1 MSCFLKKE
9 IKMKKLIVIAM
20 VLAVCFAA
28 FASGASEGGQTT
40 YELIMGT
47 AGTSG
52 TYYVVGAAM
61 GTAVTNAN
69 PVLNVVVQPTKGS
82 AENLRLASNNDIQ
95 LGFSNSDGIYWALTG
110 TGTFA
115 SEGKKNIKQ
124 VMALYTSQCQ
134 MATLASSG
142 IKTYGDLKGK
152 KVSLGPSGQTIVEAS
167 KAVLRA
173 YGIDPEKDITPYYLD
188 VAEGLSKVT
197 DGEIDACFWTAA
209 APTAGMVNATAT
221 SDVVLVDI
229 DPEVLAKVCEEFP
242 FYRPGVIPAGT
253 YKGQAKDINVILM
266 TTELFAAA
274 DVSEEAVY
282 QFVKTALEH
291 KADYVS
297 AHVSAQEI
305 TPETAATVNFDVHPG
320 ALKYYKEIGLK

>member
-1 MSCFLKKE
+1 
-9 IKMKKLIVIAM
+9 MKKLVVTAL
-20 VLAVCFAA
+20 VLFLAFAA
-28 FASGASEGGQTT
+28 FAQGSTEEKTQT
-40 YELIMGT
+40 YEMIMGT

-69 PVLNVVVQPTKGS
+69 PALNVVVQPTKGS

-229 DPEVLAKVCEEFP
+229 DADVLAKVCEEFP
-242 FYRPGVIPAGT
+242 FYRPGIIPAGT

-274 DVSEEAVY
+274 DAPEEAVY
-282 QFVKTALEH
+282 QFVKTAIEH

-305 TPETAATVNFDVHPG
+305 TPENAATVSFDIHPG
-320 ALKYYKEIGLK
+320 ALRYYKEIGLK

>member
-1 MSCFLKKE
+1 
-9 IKMKKLIVIAM
+9 MKKLIVIAM

-115 SEGKKNIKQ
+115 SE
-124 VMALYTSQCQ
+124 
-134 MATLASSG
+134 
-142 IKTYGDLKGK
+142 
-152 KVSLGPSGQTIVEAS
+152 
-167 KAVLRA
+167 AV
-173 YGIDPEKDITPYYLD
+173 
-188 VAEGLSKVT
+188 
-197 DGEIDACFWTAA
+197 
-209 APTAGMVNATAT
+209 
-221 SDVVLVDI
+221 
-229 DPEVLAKVCEEFP
+229 
-242 FYRPGVIPAGT
+242 
-253 YKGQAKDINVILM
+253 
-266 TTELFAAA
+266 
-274 DVSEEAVY
+274 
-282 QFVKTALEH
+282 
-291 KADYVS
+291 
-297 AHVSAQEI
+297 
-305 TPETAATVNFDVHPG
+305 
-320 ALKYYKEIGLK
+320 